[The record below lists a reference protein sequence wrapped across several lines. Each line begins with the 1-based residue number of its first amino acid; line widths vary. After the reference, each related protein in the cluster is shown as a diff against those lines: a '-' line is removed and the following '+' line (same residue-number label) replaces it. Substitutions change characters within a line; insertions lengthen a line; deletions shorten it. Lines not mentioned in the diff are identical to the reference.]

1 MHTLPFF
8 SIAEA
13 RENALALN
21 KAFQF
26 YSLNRK
32 STAEGGEALP
42 LGLQRTHELVAQI
55 FGFKRWTD
63 LIKALTVG
71 NARPLYFDSQ
81 GSPEEHHR
89 KLAARLLPLLSHEDA
104 ERRAFAALS
113 YSSFGCCPVERKW
126 AHHMMSL
133 MPCKTVEQWHQLRML
148 EAGYSY
154 VTRYR
159 SNRTPYEEAML
170 RWEHEKNVAQLL
182 GKPVPRKPHKPHE
195 RRVRRVGA

>member
-1 MHTLPFF
+1 MHTLPFL

-21 KAFQF
+21 KAFHF

-55 FGFKRWTD
+55 VGFKRWPD
-63 LIKALTVG
+63 LIKRLTVG
-71 NARPLYFDSQ
+71 NACTRYFDAQ
-81 GSPEEHHR
+81 GSPAEHHR
-89 KLAARLLPLLSHEDA
+89 RLAAILSPLLSSEDA
-104 ERRAFAALS
+104 ERRTFAALS
-113 YSSFGCCPVERKW
+113 YSAFGCCPAERKW
-126 AHHMMSL
+126 AHQMMSL
-133 MPCKTVEQWHQLRML
+133 MPCKTVEQWHELQRL

-159 SNRTPYEEAML
+159 SNRTPYEAELL
-170 RWEHEKNVAQLL
+170 RWEHKKNVAQVL
-182 GKPVPRKPHKPHE
+182 GSAVPRKPHE
-195 RRVRRVGA
+195 RRVRRTDA